1 MFTPLPQD
9 VCSPPDSTVL
19 WRYMDLGKLLSLL
32 ATSKLHLA
40 RLDSLTDTY
49 EGLWPETTTSAAAAN
64 WPSQNYDSFVRLT
77 HAMRSAHFVN
87 CWSAST
93 RESSVMWSSY
103 AGSQGIALASTVGAL
118 KASVLPGTRFYVGQV
133 EYLDFQSVPV
143 QSLNLYRVV
152 YLKRSEFESEKEV
165 RVLVSALG
173 PEQQNPHPVG
183 ARGAVELQVELPTLV
198 KEIVVA
204 PSAPGYLLP
213 AIRLLLARAGL
224 GHVPVRASVV

>member
-1 MFTPLPQD
+1 MFTPLPPD
-9 VCSPPDSTVL
+9 VCTPPDSTVL

-40 RLDSLTDTY
+40 SLDRLTDKY
-49 EGLWPETTTSAAAAN
+49 EGLWPETTTNAAAAN
-64 WPSQNYDSFVRLT
+64 WPSQNYENFVRLT

-103 AGSQGIALASTVGAL
+103 AGSQGIALVSTVVAL
-118 KASVLPGTRFYVGQV
+118 KASVLPGTRFYIGQV
-133 EYLDFQSVPV
+133 EYLDFQSAPI

-165 RVLVSALG
+165 RILVSALG
-173 PEQQNPHPVG
+173 PEQQNPNPIG
-183 ARGAVELQVELPTLV
+183 TRGAVQLQVELPTLV

-204 PSAPGYLLP
+204 SSAPSYLLP
-213 AIRLLLARAGL
+213 AVQGLLARAGL